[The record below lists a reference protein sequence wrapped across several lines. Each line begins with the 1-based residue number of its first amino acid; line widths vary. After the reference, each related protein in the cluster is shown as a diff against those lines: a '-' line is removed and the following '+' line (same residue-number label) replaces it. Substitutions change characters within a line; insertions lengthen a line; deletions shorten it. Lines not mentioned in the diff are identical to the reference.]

1 MKTKLERN
9 NRKHLLL
16 QLTNACS
23 GLYEAASSPVQS
35 MELVLLLHAC
45 TASLFYI
52 EKVRNEMKIEEDNYY
67 NAPWEIRA
75 RQKAAEMVEK
85 GAFPG
90 YFDVELAK

>member
-1 MKTKLERN
+1 
-9 NRKHLLL
+9 
-16 QLTNACS
+16 
-23 GLYEAASSPVQS
+23 